1 MNRIYKVIW
10 SKVKH
15 QYVVVSELAHS
26 CTKGAAISAGRH
38 TAAVLTVLALT
49 AGVGIVPAW
58 AADVHSENVKNSVAV
73 GNNSSVNANVEE
85 ASVYGYMANA
95 NQNYSTAL
103 GGFAEATG
111 QFGSATGYN
120 ASAAESAGSQAL
132 ADNSTAIGS
141 NSVIDVTSEGG
152 ATLGNNTAIGF

>member
-58 AADVHSENVKNSVAV
+58 AADVHSEYD
-73 GNNSSVNANVEE
+73 E
-85 ASVYGYMANA
+85 M
-95 NQNYSTAL
+95 
-103 GGFAEATG
+103 
-111 QFGSATGYN
+111 
-120 ASAAESAGSQAL
+120 
-132 ADNSTAIGS
+132 
-141 NSVIDVTSEGG
+141 VI
-152 ATLGNNTAIGF
+152 